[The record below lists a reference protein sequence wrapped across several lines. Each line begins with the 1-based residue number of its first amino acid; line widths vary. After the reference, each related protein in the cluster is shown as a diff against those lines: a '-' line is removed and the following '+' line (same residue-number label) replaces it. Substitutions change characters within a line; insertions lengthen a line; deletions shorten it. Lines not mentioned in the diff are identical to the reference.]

1 MLFRRKITKEKIDNK
16 IKKFISRFGNT
27 PDIKR
32 IQRMEKDMDIR
43 ERFFELFFKIS
54 FSKGE
59 ERKRLIKE
67 AKKIAD
73 KIPEFKGWPEK
84 TVKFWDVE
92 AMSWKT
98 KVPSFVRL
106 FIRKELLK
114 KVPFKKLNLALG
126 SGSCPYIEDSV
137 LVDFSSEMLKAVE
150 PSVKFRKKIVHDL
163 DKGKLP
169 FGNNSFDSVT
179 MVFVVNYLGKI
190 EKVLKE
196 VFRILKK
203 RGKLIIVQSAKML
216 DDWYVKKEKKQWK
229 TEELSKLLKK
239 IGFKVKVEKKKIKR
253 TQLVFVE
260 AIK

>member
-27 PDIKR
+27 PEIKR
-32 IQRMEKDMDIR
+32 IQRIERDMDKR
-43 ERFFELFFKIS
+43 EKFFELFFKIS
-54 FSKGE
+54 FAKDE
-59 ERKRLIKE
+59 ERKRLIRE

-92 AMSWKT
+92 AMSWRM

-114 KVPFKKLNLALG
+114 KAKKLNLALG

-137 LVDFSSEMLKAVE
+137 LVDFSTEMLKAVE
-150 PSVKFRKKIVHDL
+150 PSFKFSKKIVYDL

-169 FGNNSFDSVT
+169 FGDNSFDSVT
-179 MVFVVNYLGKI
+179 MVFVVNYLSRA
-190 EKVLKE
+190 EKVFRE
-196 VFRILKK
+196 VFRILKEK
-203 RGKLIIVQSAKML
+203 GKLIIVQSAKML

-239 IGFKVKVEKKKIKR
+239 IGFKVKVEKKKIRR